1 MFTSIYNRPKFLN
14 PILSEI
20 CKKSTNDYIRRLTEK
35 NKEEKNKF
43 SINSKLV
50 SSMVLNSDEN
60 NDPPNNIFPILPI
73 FYFIS
78 ATYFCYIFYKRIK
91 E

>member
-60 NDPPNNIFPILPI
+60 NDPPNNIFPILSI
-73 FYFIS
+73 FCFIS
-78 ATYFCYIFYKRIK
+78 ATYFCYTFYKIIK
-91 E
+91 